1 VRLVAAD
8 GEQKGIVSL
17 AEALRAA
24 EEADLD
30 LVEIVANAEPPVC
43 KIMDFNKHLFDLKQK
58 QKDAKKKQH
67 QVQVKEIKLRPGT
80 DVGDYN
86 VKLRAILK
94 FLEEGNKVK
103 ITLRF
108 RGREMAHQQ
117 LGLAQLQKIE
127 ADVAES
133 GVVEQ
138 APKMEPGPPGTR
150 APCGTRTGTDGGDVY
165 ATERQQQILAAA
177 RRDGRVDVASLATTL
192 DVTPE
197 TVRRDLTV
205 LERHGL
211 VRRVH
216 GGAIPVEQL
225 GFEPGLAQREGL
237 LSGEKDRI
245 AKAALEEL
253 PAGGAIIL
261 DAGTTTVR
269 LAELLPTDRELTVVT
284 HALPVATVLA
294 TRPGITL
301 HLVGGT
307 VRGRTLAAVGTWAL
321 RELADIHVD
330 TAFLGTNGLSVEH
343 GLTTPDLAEAAVKRA
358 LVTAARRTVVLA
370 DHTKLGR
377 ADFAQVAPLEQV
389 DTLVTDSGVLPEL
402 ADEVEAAGPR
412 VVRA

>member
-1 VRLVAAD
+1 
-8 GEQKGIVSL
+8 
-17 AEALRAA
+17 
-24 EEADLD
+24 
-30 LVEIVANAEPPVC
+30 
-43 KIMDFNKHLFDLKQK
+43 
-58 QKDAKKKQH
+58 
-67 QVQVKEIKLRPGT
+67 
-80 DVGDYN
+80 
-86 VKLRAILK
+86 
-94 FLEEGNKVK
+94 
-103 ITLRF
+103 
-108 RGREMAHQQ
+108 
-117 LGLAQLQKIE
+117 
-127 ADVAES
+127 
-133 GVVEQ
+133 
-138 APKMEPGPPGTR
+138 
-150 APCGTRTGTDGGDVY
+150 VY

-237 LSGEKDRI
+237 LAGEKDRI
-245 AKAALEEL
+245 AKAALDEL
-253 PAGGAIIL
+253 PDGGAIVL

-269 LAELLPTDRELTVVT
+269 LAELLPTDREITVVT

-321 RELADIHVD
+321 RELGDIRVD
-330 TAFLGTNGLSVEH
+330 VTFLGTNGLSAEH

-358 LVTAARRTVVLA
+358 LVRAARRTVVLA

-377 ADFAQVAPLEQV
+377 EDFAHVADLAEV
-389 DTLVTDSGVLPEL
+389 DTLITDSGVAPEL
-402 ADEVEAAGPR
+402 ADEIEAAGPR